1 MMKLFEILGKNM
13 MSPEVAGILGAFPAL
28 KAEVQD
34 LEEEGIP
41 PVRYLTSER
50 DGLLI
55 KGTADGDITAI
66 FLMSEGKDGFS
77 EYSGE
82 MLPGLD
88 FESTRADVL
97 KRLGPPAFNQPPKRI
112 GQLQA
117 GELMRFDLPAYS
129 LHFQFRADGSGI
141 DLITVMVASAVPGRS
156 VAPPRG

>member
-1 MMKLFEILGKNM
+1 MKLFEILGKNM
-13 MSPEVAGILGAFPAL
+13 MSTEVTAVLGVFPAL
-28 KAEVQD
+28 KPDVQD

-55 KGTADGDITAI
+55 KGTVDGDIVAI

-82 MLPGLD
+82 MPPGLD
-88 FESTRADVL
+88 FASTRADVV
-97 KRLGPPAFNQPPKRI
+97 KRLGPPAFIQAPKRI
-112 GQLQA
+112 GMLQT

-129 LHFQFRADGSGI
+129 LHFQFRADGQGI
-141 DLITVMVASAVPGRS
+141 ELITAMVASAVPGRS
-156 VAPPRG
+156 VRA

>member
-1 MMKLFEILGKNM
+1 MKLFEILGRNM
-13 MSPEVAGILGAFPAL
+13 MSTEVTSILAAFPAL

-55 KGTADGDITAI
+55 KGTADGDIVGF

-82 MLPGLD
+82 MPSGLD

-97 KRLGPPAFNQPPKRI
+97 KRLGPPTFIQAPKRI
-112 GQLQA
+112 GQLQT
-117 GELMRFDLPAYS
+117 GELMRFDQPAYS

-141 DLITVMVASAVPGRS
+141 ELITVMVASAVPGRS
-156 VAPPRG
+156 VAAPRG